1 MILAHEAVSRVHAT
15 IRVAADQIVIEDG
28 STYGTC
34 VNGERIVTIEIKAGD
49 LITIGPYMIAVR
61 ATREQ
66 HVLGEA
72 ATRPLRLLSGSSEAM
87 GGRLEKVPLP
97 EVLQSIEFNEKTG
110 TLKVFD
116 DVEQHPGTLVI
127 YAGSPMFAEWG
138 DLKDDEAVFRM
149 LALERGN
156 FSFVSKVDAGEK
168 SMEGTL
174 TRLLFDFGRSL
185 DEQEAAKATEAAAAM
200 AAVYANADTDSSD
213 LLASPD
219 ETDAGEDASGTPTLP
234 DAE

>member
-1 MILAHEAVSRVHAT
+1 MILAHEAVSRTHAT

-34 VNGERIVTIEIKAGD
+34 VNGERVVTREIKAGD

-61 ATREQ
+61 ATREPNA
-66 HVLGEA
+66 LGEA
-72 ATRPLRLLSGSSEAM
+72 ATRPLRIMSGSSEAM
-87 GGRLEKVPLP
+87 GGRLEKVPLA

-116 DVEQHPGTLVI
+116 DVAQEPGALVI
-127 YAGSPMFAEWG
+127 YSGSPMFAEWG
-138 DLKDDEAVFRM
+138 ELKDDEAVFRM

-174 TRLLFDFGRSL
+174 TKLLFDFGRTL
-185 DEQEAAKATEAAAAM
+185 DEQEAAKANDAAAAM
-200 AAVYANADTDSSD
+200 AAVYASSDVESSD
-213 LLASPD
+213 LTGPADPN
-219 ETDAGEDASGTPTLP
+219 AGEDAPPPALP
-234 DAE
+234 EIE